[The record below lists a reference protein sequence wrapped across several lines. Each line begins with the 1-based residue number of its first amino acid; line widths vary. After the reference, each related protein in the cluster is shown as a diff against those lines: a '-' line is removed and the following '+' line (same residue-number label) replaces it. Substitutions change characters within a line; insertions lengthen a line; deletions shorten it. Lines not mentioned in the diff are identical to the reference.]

1 MERQQGAEP
10 CISDA
15 IMSFILFS
23 FLIPGTGQ
31 YILQNTAATLSFYK
45 WCSKH
50 RQEIHSVYVECIENE
65 LARFGLQPYKI
76 NHNMDCL
83 VKFKNKAEA
92 IIQIGACEV
101 NLLIYKL

>member
-1 MERQQGAEP
+1 MQTGGKMSEIESTAIKNYKEFVAQLKKLAE
-10 CISDA
+10 DE
-15 IMSFILFS
+15 
-23 FLIPGTGQ
+23 Q
-31 YILQNTAATLSFYK
+31 TAATLSFYK

-50 RQEIHSVYVECIENE
+50 RQEIHSVYVECIEDE
-65 LARFGLQPYKI
+65 LAKFGLKPYKI

-92 IIQIGACEV
+92 IIQIGVCDV

>member
-1 MERQQGAEP
+1 MEN
-10 CISDA
+10 
-15 IMSFILFS
+15 
-23 FLIPGTGQ
+23 TGIEIKTYKDFVAQ
-31 YILQNTAATLSFYK
+31 LQKLQDEELAATLSFYK

-50 RQEIHSVYVECIENE
+50 RQEIHSVYVECIEDE
-65 LARFGLQPYKI
+65 LARFVLKPYKV

-92 IIQIGACEV
+92 IIQIGVCEI

>member
-1 MERQQGAEP
+1 MAERKNITIRTYKDFVEQLK
-10 CISDA
+10 
-15 IMSFILFS
+15 M
-23 FLIPGTGQ
+23 
-31 YILQNTAATLSFYK
+31 LQDEQTAATLSFYK

-50 RQEIHSVYVECIENE
+50 RQEIHSVYVECIEDE

-92 IIQIGACEV
+92 IIQIGVCKV
-101 NLLIYKL
+101 DLLVCKL

>member
-1 MERQQGAEP
+1 MADTDNTTIKTYNDFVEQ
-10 CISDA
+10 
-15 IMSFILFS
+15 LKK
-23 FLIPGTGQ
+23 
-31 YILQNTAATLSFYK
+31 LQDEETAATLSFYK
-45 WCSKH
+45 WCAKH
-50 RQEIHSVYVECIENE
+50 RQNIHSVYVECIENE
-65 LARFGLQPYKI
+65 LAKFGLQPYKI